1 MLTRIKTW
9 LTQLF
14 RILSDWLAKKRFAP
28 IAYLL
33 TDMRERVQDMAGGKY
48 GQQITTKK
56 RGIIAVMVEDFN
68 VMAETAEQIILSA
81 TNDRDRLSIVL
92 SRMADGI
99 LVLGR
104 DMRISLINTA
114 AQRIF
119 KTSESKAIGRSFIEA
134 INDSII
140 YDILRRCLD
149 SGFQQSAFVETYA
162 RQLYLGVVATPLQY
176 NQGCILVVQNLTEIR
191 RLEMI
196 RRDFVANVSHELRT
210 PVASIKALSETLN
223 AGALEDLSVSGDFL
237 QRIEVEVDKLAQMIN
252 ELGELSNIESGNSSL
267 IKKPTD
273 IAVLIKKV
281 ANRMLAQLSRNELKL
296 VVNTP
301 EVLPEI
307 KLDQERIERVLLNMI
322 HNSIK
327 FTPPGGQIT
336 ISATVKAD
344 SVEVNVAD
352 TGIGIEPDDID
363 RIFERFYKV
372 DKAHSGSG
380 TGLGLAIA
388 RHTVE
393 AHGGIIWAESARGKG
408 STIYFS
414 LPITD

>member
-1 MLTRIKTW
+1 VLTRIKTW